1 MTAEARKKIPLY
13 SGVIAYFPDAL
24 MEVAK
29 VSQVGND
36 QHNKGEALHWDRS
49 KSQDEPDALMRHLID
64 HASGNIYDTDGTLHL
79 AKVAWRSLAFLQKYL
94 EEEKQHF
101 VK

>member
-36 QHNKGEALHWDRS
+36 QHNKGEALHWARE
-49 KSQDEPDALMRHLID
+49 KSTDQMDCVLRHITDDARGEIFDDDGMRHK
-64 HASGNIYDTDGTLHL
+64 
-79 AKVAWRSLAFLQKYL
+79 AKAAWRILAQLQL
-94 EEEKQHF
+94 DIEKDE
-101 VK
+101 